1 MASSSR
7 QQALS
12 ITHFPTYSCVVPDAM
27 IWDKKQISTVSGY
40 LSGKIRRLN
49 ILSNIRSD

>member
-12 ITHFPTYSCVVPDAM
+12 ITHFPTYACVAPGAM
-27 IWDKKQISTVSGY
+27 IWDKKHISTVSGR
-40 LSGKIRRLN
+40 LSGKIRKLN
-49 ILSNIRSD
+49 IHSNIRSD